1 MAGLGDRGT
10 EGGPMRTW
18 RPADANVLEVVDDLG
33 VGSVPGW
40 LRESSGVSPGSTLGL
55 GRPC

>member
-1 MAGLGDRGT
+1 
-10 EGGPMRTW
+10 MRTW
-18 RPADANVLEVVDDLG
+18 RPADANVLEVGDDLG

-55 GRPC
+55 GSLC